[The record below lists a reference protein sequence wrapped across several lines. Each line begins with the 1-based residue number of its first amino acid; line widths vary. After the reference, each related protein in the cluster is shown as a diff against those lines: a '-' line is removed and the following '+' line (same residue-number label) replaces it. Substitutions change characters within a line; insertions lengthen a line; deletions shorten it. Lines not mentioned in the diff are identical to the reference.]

1 MGSKSKR
8 LTLRDLRRLSPQT
21 ADRVEREIAK
31 KTGDRERRVKTS
43 TARGNSVGGEGS
55 YLEAAFEQQ
64 LLATFGREPQPA
76 FRWHTEYRF
85 ALPRLYRFDFAWPGL
100 LIAVE
105 LEGGIWNG
113 GRHTQARGF
122 IEDARKY
129 NLAAEMGWTLL
140 RYPGTLVN
148 SGEAVAQTE
157 QMLRN
162 ALRRLQGTTTP

>member
-1 MGSKSKR
+1 MR
-8 LTLRDLRRLSPQT
+8 LTLKELRRLSPQT
-21 ADRVEREIAK
+21 ADRVERDITKRA
-31 KTGDRERRVKTS
+31 GDRNRRVKGS
-43 TARGNSVGGEGS
+43 TARGDSLGAEGS
-55 YLEAAFEQQ
+55 YLEAVFEQQ
-64 LLATFGREPQPA
+64 LRATFGREPQPV
-76 FRWHTEYRF
+76 FRWQTEHRF
-85 ALPRLYRFDFAWPGL
+85 ALPRLYRFDFAWPSL

-129 NLAAEMGWTLL
+129 NLAAEIGWTVL

-157 QMLRN
+157 QMLRR
-162 ALRRLQGTTTP
+162 ALRKLQGDAKS

>member
-1 MGSKSKR
+1 MR
-8 LTLRDLRRLSPQT
+8 LTLKELRRLSPQT
-21 ADRVEREIAK
+21 ADRVERDITKRA
-31 KTGDRERRVKTS
+31 GDRERRVKAS
-43 TARGNSVGGEGS
+43 TARSNSLGGERS
-55 YLEAAFEQQ
+55 YLEAAFELQ
-64 LLATFGREPQPA
+64 LRATFGREPQPA
-76 FRWHTEYRF
+76 FCWHTEHRF
-85 ALPRLYRFDFAWPGL
+85 ALPRLYRFDFAWPSL

-129 NLAAEMGWTLL
+129 NLAAEIGWTVL

-157 QMLRN
+157 QMLRS
-162 ALRRLQGTTTP
+162 ALRKLQDDPKP